1 MTLQVT
7 PGSEEMESC
16 HVGGWTGAWRWTE
29 SATLGMLIDF
39 SEEEVREYSIVDSA
53 ALGRAFLAI
62 RTY

>member
-1 MTLQVT
+1 LTLQVT

-39 SEEEVREYSIVDSA
+39 SEEEVSEIASLSIAS
-53 ALGRAFLAI
+53 LTR
-62 RTY
+62 RP